1 LIFALCGAVNV
12 SSARPSRF
20 GVPPILRVSG
30 TFAPRAAFKEEMKPF
45 KPLFLAASLAFGAVA
60 FHDLAPQS
68 AFAQSNHIGAPKV
81 AHAGQQTATF
91 AAGCFWSMEAIFKQL
106 KGVSSVEPGY
116 AGGTLKNPTYEQV
129 EEANT
134 GHAETVNI
142 IYDPKV
148 ISYRDLLQVL
158 LIARNPTT
166 LNQQGPDQGPQY
178 RSEIFARNAEQ
189 KKEALEAIGQVD
201 AKHVWQAPIVVQ
213 VAPYATFYRAE
224 DYHLDYYNL
233 HPSQPYCAGVI
244 APEIAEFRAKFKSK
258 LK

>member
-1 LIFALCGAVNV
+1 
-12 SSARPSRF
+12 
-20 GVPPILRVSG
+20 
-30 TFAPRAAFKEEMKPF
+30 MKPF
-45 KPLFLAASLAFGAVA
+45 KPFLLAASLALGAVA
-60 FHDLAPQS
+60 FHNLAPQS
-68 AFAQSNHIGAPKV
+68 AFAQSKHIGAPKV
-81 AHAGQQTATF
+81 ARAGQQTATF

-106 KGVSSVEPGY
+106 KGVQSVEPGY
-116 AGGTLKNPTYEQV
+116 TGGSLKNPTYDQV
-129 EEANT
+129 EQEST
-134 GHAETVNI
+134 GHAEAVNI

-178 RSEIFARNAEQ
+178 RSVVFARNAEQ
-189 KKEALEAIGQVD
+189 KREALEAIGQVS
-201 AKHVWQAPIVVQ
+201 AKHLWQAPIVVQ
-213 VAPYATFYRAE
+213 VAPYSTFYRAE

-244 APEIAEFRAKFKSK
+244 APELAEFRAKFKNK